1 MGSEGREPPCMR
13 CPEADECADPD
24 HAWCSIINKQKIFLD
39 RISKFILNITM
50 KNTMTKKVI
59 TKSLAGISLTCM
71 LSFAVVVPVAS
82 AAESWKTS
90 FDEICSKV
98 DASGSLSAQ
107 EMAALIA
114 KADQILPEI
123 QKSDD
128 PAKKVYLRRLKNCRS
143 MYEFMIESKKSSGK

>member
-1 MGSEGREPPCMR
+1 
-13 CPEADECADPD
+13 
-24 HAWCSIINKQKIFLD
+24 
-39 RISKFILNITM
+39 
-50 KNTMTKKVI
+50 MTKKVI